1 MTDRRTT
8 MTRSF
13 RPGTGPS
20 LASRRE
26 VDPGRAAMTGGPS
39 PQSRRV
45 VAGRRAV
52 APVRHPR
59 PRRVPVVACLGLVAL
74 VALAVC
80 KRDQAAQQPPPPPP
94 VQLAPADVSA
104 ARTATIETGPLVS
117 GTLEAARSATVRA
130 QLGGTVLRIGPEIG
144 QAVAENALLAE
155 IDPRGLGVA
164 TASARAQLASA
175 QAQLELARREVERSQ
190 ALVEAGA
197 VARRDLETAQSRVAA
212 QQAALDQARA
222 QLATA
227 SRQLDQAT
235 VRSPMAGVVAQ
246 RAVSTGDVV
255 TPGAT
260 LYQVIDPSSI
270 RLSASVP
277 SDQLGALATGQAV
290 RFTVHGYPDETFTG
304 QISRIAPSADP
315 TTKQIAILAEMP
327 NPSRRLLVG
336 LLARGRIASQRATG
350 VVIPV
355 AAIDTRTT
363 PPAVLRV
370 SGGTGSG
377 ATASGP
383 TIERVPVKLGLR
395 DPLRD
400 EVIVTGIA
408 PGDRIVA
415 RAAAAPPPGSRVAL
429 APSS

>member
-1 MTDRRTT
+1 MT
-8 MTRSF
+8 
-13 RPGTGPS
+13 
-20 LASRRE
+20 
-26 VDPGRAAMTGGPS
+26 VDGPS

-52 APVRHPR
+52 APVRYPR
-59 PRRVPVVACLGLVAL
+59 LRRVPVVACFGLVAL
-74 VALAVC
+74 VALAGC
-80 KRDQAAQQPPPPPP
+80 KRDRAAQQQQPPAPP
-94 VQLAPADVSA
+94 VQLAPADVIA
-104 ARTATIETGPLVS
+104 AKTAMIETGPLVS

-144 QAVAENALLAE
+144 QTVAENALLAE

-190 ALVEAGA
+190 ALVAAGA

-212 QQAALDQARA
+212 QQAGVDQARA

-235 VRSPMAGVVAQ
+235 VRSPIAGVVAQ

-260 LYQVIDPSSI
+260 LYEVIDPSSI

-277 SDQLGALATGQAV
+277 SDQLGALALGQAV

-336 LLARGRIASQRATG
+336 LLARGRVASQRATG

-355 AAIDTRTT
+355 AAIDTRTN

-370 SGGTGSG
+370 SGASASGATGSG
-377 ATASGP
+377 AAAPGS

-415 RAAAAPPPGSRVAL
+415 RATAAPPPGSRVAL